1 MECLEGHWR
10 RVRYWGADMGGRFNE
25 QVIAPVS
32 RQPPHFIGGF
42 WYNTPMKI
50 CGTITALVTPFAKDG
65 SVDYGALK
73 ALVEEQTASGI
84 EGICSVGTSGESPT
98 LSHEEHH
105 LVIEKTIEF
114 AQGKCKIIAG
124 TGPNSTAEAL
134 SLTQAAIRMGGAD
147 ACLQVTP
154 YYNKPN
160 AEGLYRHFMTVADL
174 GLPIVLYNVPGRAGK
189 EIPLEVVVRLAAH
202 PNIVAIKEAAG
213 SVDRVSAIKNRLPNF
228 TVLSGDD
235 SLALPMIS
243 VGAEGVISVAS
254 NVIPKAMG
262 DMIRLALAGKL
273 VEAKAYHARYYELFR
288 DLFIDVNPV
297 MVKEA
302 LALMGKVERVFRLPL
317 CETDD
322 AKLAQ
327 LKQTLAKLGIH

>member
-1 MECLEGHWR
+1 
-10 RVRYWGADMGGRFNE
+10 
-25 QVIAPVS
+25 
-32 RQPPHFIGGF
+32 
-42 WYNTPMKI
+42 MKI
-50 CGTITALVTPFAKDG
+50 NGTITALVTPFAKDG
-65 SVDYGALK
+65 SVDYGRLR
-73 ALVEEQTASGI
+73 ALVEEQVAAGV

-105 LVIEKTIEF
+105 AVIEKTIEF
-114 AQGKCKIIAG
+114 AQGKAQIIAG
-124 TGPNSTAEAL
+124 TGANSTSEAV
-134 SLTQAAIRMGGAD
+134 SLTKAAIAMGGAD

-174 GLPIVLYNVPGRAGK
+174 GLPVVLYNVPGRAGK
-189 EIPLEVVVRLAAH
+189 EIPLDVVARLAKH
-202 PNIVAIKEAAG
+202 PNVIAVKEAAG
-213 SVDRVSAIKNRLPNF
+213 SVERVSAIKDLVPDF

-235 SLALPMIS
+235 SLALPMIA

-254 NVIPKAMG
+254 NVIPKEMG
-262 DMIRLALAGKL
+262 DMVRLALAGDFVGARAL
-273 VEAKAYHARYYELFR
+273 HAKYYRLFH

-302 LALMGKVERVFRLPL
+302 LALLGKVERTFRLPL

-322 AKLAQ
+322 AKREQ
-327 LKQTLAKLGIH
+327 MKKTLANLKLLP

>member
-1 MECLEGHWR
+1 
-10 RVRYWGADMGGRFNE
+10 
-25 QVIAPVS
+25 
-32 RQPPHFIGGF
+32 
-42 WYNTPMKI
+42 MKLH
-50 CGTITALVTPFAKDG
+50 GTITALVTPFGADG
-65 SVDYGALK
+65 SVDYGRLRS
-73 ALVEEQTASGI
+73 LVEAQTAAGV

-105 LVIEKTIEF
+105 RVIEKTIEF
-114 AQGKCKIIAG
+114 AQGKCAIVAG
-124 TGPNSTAEAL
+124 TGANSTVEAV
-134 SLTQAAIRMGGAD
+134 SLTKAAIAMGGAD

-174 GLPIVLYNVPGRAGK
+174 GLPVVLYNVPGRAGR
-189 EIPLEVVVRLAAH
+189 EIPLDVVARLAQH
-202 PNIVAIKEAAG
+202 PNIVAVKEAAG
-213 SVDRVSAIKNRLPNF
+213 SVDRVSAIKDIAPGF

-235 SLALPMIS
+235 SLALPMVS

-254 NVIPKAMG
+254 NVIPKEMG
-262 DMIRLALAGKL
+262 DMMRFALAGDF
-273 VEAKAYHARYYELFR
+273 AKARELHARYYRLFR

-302 LALMGKVERVFRLPL
+302 LWLMGRIERVFRLPL

-322 AKLAQ
+322 AKLAR
-327 LKQTLAKLGIH
+327 LRDTMSALGLV